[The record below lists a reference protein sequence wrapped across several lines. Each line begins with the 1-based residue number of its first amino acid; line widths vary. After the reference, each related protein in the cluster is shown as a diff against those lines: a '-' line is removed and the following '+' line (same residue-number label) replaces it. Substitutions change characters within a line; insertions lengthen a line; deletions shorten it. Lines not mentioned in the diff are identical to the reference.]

1 MNALRIKNTSKSD
14 LSFFITARITFT
26 CNCSLYR
33 PFLFSDVP
41 TNEEKSKNVT
51 TKSFMSLAC
60 WAETAELVSGSTN
73 ENVEAILSNVLPQMS
88 DSLRSGY
95 FAVSR
100 EPNASSQLIK
110 ICFEPGILPTVNDL
124 DQLYPTAS
132 LRFAK
137 GLPFFQLP
145 QNDEHIKGVL
155 ITLSPDRFFYSGG
168 PSKRS
173 CDRL

>member
-1 MNALRIKNTSKSD
+1 
-14 LSFFITARITFT
+14 
-26 CNCSLYR
+26 
-33 PFLFSDVP
+33 
-41 TNEEKSKNVT
+41 
-51 TKSFMSLAC
+51 MSLAC

-73 ENVEAILSNVLPQMS
+73 ENVEVILSNVLPQMS

-110 ICFEPGILPTVNDL
+110 ICFEPGVLPTVNDL

-168 PSKRS
+168 ASKMS